1 LKPLLI
7 IDFDSTFIKDETLD
21 EVAKLLSTENSI
33 DIKEKIIK
41 ITHQA
46 MEGEIDFSSALKERV
61 NLLKIHKTKINDITE
76 ILKKRVS
83 DSFLKNKSK
92 IRSIKNQVHIISGGF
107 KEIINPIVEDF
118 GIPESHVFANEF
130 TYDKAGFINGI
141 NTQSDLSY
149 SDGKIRALKKL
160 DLKNGAYVIG
170 DGSTDLEMKQ
180 VDGVSAFICFTE
192 NIDRTSVSEKA
203 DYIASNL
210 DQVFNIIDNK
220 K

>member
-1 LKPLLI
+1 MKPLLI

-21 EVAKLLSTENSI
+21 EVAKLLSAENSI

-61 NLLKIHKTKINDITE
+61 NLLRIHKTKINEITE

-107 KEIINPIVEDF
+107 KDN
-118 GIPESHVFANEF
+118 
-130 TYDKAGFINGI
+130 DKI
-141 NTQSDLSY
+141 
-149 SDGKIRALKKL
+149 
-160 DLKNGAYVIG
+160 
-170 DGSTDLEMKQ
+170 
-180 VDGVSAFICFTE
+180 
-192 NIDRTSVSEKA
+192 
-203 DYIASNL
+203 
-210 DQVFNIIDNK
+210 
-220 K
+220 